1 MHNGGHYM
9 TVKGRYNNTLNG
21 YLKGLNRI
29 MRGHYNNKTGYEGTL
44 HENESGLTGFIR
56 TLFPLILTGAMVVIL
71 VLVVLALIDPSVLSA
86 FWHSVSSIAK
96 DNPLGG
102 EYP

>member
-1 MHNGGHYM
+1 M
-9 TVKGRYNNTLNG
+9 TAKGRYNNTLKG
-21 YLKGLNRI
+21 YFRALNLI
-29 MRGHYNNKTGYEGTL
+29 IRGHYNNKTGYEGTL

-56 TLFPLILTGAMVVIL
+56 ALFPLILTGAMVVIL

-86 FWHSVSSIAK
+86 FWHSISSIAK
-96 DNPLGG
+96 GNPLGG

>member
-1 MHNGGHYM
+1 M
-9 TVKGRYNNTLNG
+9 TAKGRYNNTLKG
-21 YLKGLNRI
+21 YFRALNLI
-29 MRGHYNNKTGYEGTL
+29 IRGHYNNKTAQEGTL
-44 HENESGLTGFIR
+44 HENESGLTGFIM

-86 FWHSVSSIAK
+86 FWHSISSIAK
-96 DNPLGG
+96 GNPLGG

>member
-1 MHNGGHYM
+1 M
-9 TVKGRYNNTLNG
+9 TAKGRYNNTLKG
-21 YLKGLNRI
+21 YFRALNLI
-29 MRGHYNNKTGYEGTL
+29 IRGHYNNKTAQEGTL

-56 TLFPLILTGAMVVIL
+56 GLFPLILTGAMVVIL
-71 VLVVLALIDPSVLSA
+71 VLVVLALTDPSMLSA
-86 FWHSVSSIAK
+86 FIHSLESIAK